1 MKFMKRI
8 VLMVLCVATFI
19 LTGCNS
25 TPKTDTVQNENET
38 TVVKLTNEQIKAAA
52 FEDLFQ
58 PIEAKDIQ
66 EDIFTLINKDYSVLT
81 AGTPSHYNS
90 MVASWGGW
98 GVLFNKQVVF
108 SLLRSNRYTLELI
121 RQENKYTMTFFDEE
135 YKEEFMN
142 FGKSSGRDNKEKM
155 TSTSLTAVQT
165 PSGNMT
171 YKEAKLIIELDLF
184 EITSVTPDDFRTEEA
199 RKFIVDAYDETKD
212 YHKFVF
218 GEIKN
223 IWVRK

>member
-38 TVVKLTNEQIKAAA
+38 TVVKLTNEQIKAAT

-184 EITSVTPDDFRTEEA
+184 EIKRYA
-199 RKFIVDAYDETKD
+199 R
-212 YHKFVF
+212 
-218 GEIKN
+218 
-223 IWVRK
+223 